1 VEELIEARR
10 KAFEA
15 WRLAKF
21 CGGDERLKKCS
32 NAPDVYYHAAEQEA
46 WKVWS
51 AALDSVVVELPPT
64 VDANDVADAF
74 SIDEEGHDMAV
85 EISSMVNGAI
95 AVCEQRINAAGINT
109 KVGT

>member
-1 VEELIEARR
+1 MEELIEARR

-32 NAPDVYYHAAEQEA
+32 NAPDVYYYAAEQEA

-51 AALDSVVVELPPT
+51 AALDRVVIDLPPAEAMT
-64 VDANDVADAF
+64 GDDGVDSEVMQPRRV
-74 SIDEEGHDMAV
+74 IE
-85 EISSMVNGAI
+85 AI
-95 AVCEQRINAAGINT
+95 HAAGIKT